1 MKSHAISLVAGLLIG
16 VVYSLI
22 GVVSPA
28 PPAVALIG
36 LLGILAGEQLIPLLK
51 ALFGKEPVLQCW
63 MRQVRPHMF
72 GKLAK
77 GHGSQVMSDVQRAP
91 VRDEKVG

>member
-51 ALFGKEPVLQCW
+51 SLFGKEPVLQCW
-63 MRQVRPHMF
+63 LRQVKPHMF
-72 GKLAK
+72 GRLAK
-77 GHGSQVMSDVQRAP
+77 GYGPHVMSEVQGAP
-91 VRDEKVG
+91 IRDEKVG